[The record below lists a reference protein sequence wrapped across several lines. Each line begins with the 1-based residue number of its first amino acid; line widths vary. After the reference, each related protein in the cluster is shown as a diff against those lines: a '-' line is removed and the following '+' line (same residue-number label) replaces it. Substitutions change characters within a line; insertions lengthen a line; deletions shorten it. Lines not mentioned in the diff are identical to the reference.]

1 MWADSISERDCT
13 RIGRL
18 SDQWV
23 TSVSQF
29 RPELLKFVPGS
40 PTGEIVPCKDGVELE
55 GILDRE

>member
-1 MWADSISERDCT
+1 MWADSMPERDCT

-29 RPELLKFVPGS
+29 RPGLLKFVPKS
-40 PTGEIVPCKDGVELE
+40 PTGEIVSCKDGVELE